1 MHFFLVTPYLG
12 WFFLHNVYSFEF
24 VFKHLWLHNL
34 LAAFLENH
42 EKRHSSTQQQ
52 QQLQFAL
59 LGKVSH
65 ALHVKINLFSTYCQL
80 VDKCDKDQDL
90 VLWGKSSWS
99 QALHVKITL
108 SNASSTRRKNKY
120 YKDRYLFLRKI
131 IIKSTK
137 TSQIMWLLRQKHAFF
152 CISWKT
158 SKASK

>member
-1 MHFFLVTPYLG
+1 M
-12 WFFLHNVYSFEF
+12 
-24 VFKHLWLHNL
+24 FKHLWLHNL

-99 QALHVKITL
+99 HALHVKITL
-108 SNASSTRRKNKY
+108 SNASSTRRQDQVFQRLVLVFKENHHKVYKNEPNYVITSSKARFFE
-120 YKDRYLFLRKI
+120 KTS
-131 IIKSTK
+131 IKSIQARFDGNIKQNSTQ
-137 TSQIMWLLRQKHAFF
+137 S
-152 CISWKT
+152 
-158 SKASK
+158 